1 MTSSSDRQSERGLD
15 AMLIV
20 YSLLNGHP
28 ASVACEQFIRSHTGW
43 FTTTFTLFEA
53 KAALT
58 KVYGVDTALTS
69 QKIAQFAS
77 GPIDILA
84 VDLATALAAMNTAD
98 AMSIDLTDAVLLQTA
113 EAQGASWLATDDS
126 KLMQACRQVGITPES
141 PIDATVRQQMAV
153 WETANV
159 PAKGLARVLY
169 QLHQWLNQT
178 HPQAAEDFWSQ
189 TGGGSH
195 LP

>member
-28 ASVACEQFIRSHTGW
+28 ASLVCEQFIRSHTGW
-43 FTTTFTLFEA
+43 FTTTFTLFESRA
-53 KAALT
+53 ILT
-58 KVYGVDTALTS
+58 KVYGVDATLAS